1 MREGEVAVEG
11 GGGRGWKLASRVHE
25 VSHKQNRYLDATR
38 PTSCASCTLG
48 WRVDASVYVAACLIY
63 NDDCIYME
71 RTGTSDRDGDEWGKV
86 EEVDVD
92 TVKEE
97 HSGAKGV
104 VVDTSRARERVG
116 AQDRNT
122 GMKG

>member
-1 MREGEVAVEG
+1 MEEVEVEVEVEVEIV
-11 GGGRGWKLASRVHE
+11 RVVHG

-48 WRVDASVYVAACLIY
+48 WPVDASVYVAPCLIY

-71 RTGTSDRDGDEWGKV
+71 RTESSDRDGDEWGKV

-92 TVKEE
+92 TAKEE
-97 HSGAKGV
+97 HGV
-104 VVDTSRARERVG
+104 GQRGWIVDTSREIDG
-116 AQDRNT
+116 
-122 GMKG
+122 